1 MLKIIRRSFANRASN
16 NTYPCYVHRITRDC
30 CTTDK
35 LIIVDSLTLNPC
47 PSHLLFSSPFRFHPS
62 SNRIESLSSP
72 SRRNSRRNFNS
83 RRVPIEKSVA
93 DPIRKLGG
101 TRHEAPIRC
110 RLSARYRRAASTYE
124 WAGS

>member
-72 SRRNSRRNFNS
+72 SNSKFEAQFQFEARTHREIGGGPDKKVRRDEARGTD
-83 RRVPIEKSVA
+83 PLSV
-93 DPIRKLGG
+93 ISS
-101 TRHEAPIRC
+101 
-110 RLSARYRRAASTYE
+110 LSSCCVNL
-124 WAGS
+124 